1 MRSAS
6 TENITKWWKMYILP
20 LYSPRHEGYNLR
32 ASQKDVEVP
41 EGLKYG
47 GCMSNRRLCFY
58 ISLVVVMLCMAGTAH
73 AGTILSFDGSGTLG
87 PIIGGTNCPTPTS
100 PGCDPLGIN
109 GQTVTFDGTISSS
122 LTPNPIASCPAGVS
136 VCYTIP
142 AGDLGGQIGTAKPFT
157 TTTPSTL
164 SLTIP
169 GGSAN
174 DIMTVNFEA
183 QFDSPVTAI
192 LELAPNS
199 FNSGA
204 LINPEP
210 FTPSPQTLIAA
221 SVPPPTING
230 SSVSYCEINCT
241 LGSTILGFGGTASF
255 TAPTTVPEPATTV
268 LLGFGLAG
276 LAFYRRRK
284 RA

>member
-1 MRSAS
+1 MGRAS
-6 TENITKWWKMYILP
+6 TKALTKWWKMYILP
-20 LYSPRHEGYNLR
+20 LYSVFQEGYNLK
-32 ASQKDVEVP
+32 ASQKAVKVP
-41 EGLKYG
+41 EEFKNG
-47 GCMSNRRLCFY
+47 GRMSNRRLGFY
-58 ISLVVVMLCMAGTAH
+58 ISLVVVMLCVAGTAQ

-87 PIIGGTNCPTPTS
+87 PIIGGTNCTTPTS

-109 GQTVTFDGTISSS
+109 GQSVTFNGTISSS
-122 LTPNPIASCPAGVS
+122 LTPNPIADCPTGVS

-142 AGDLGGQIGTAKPFT
+142 AGDLGGQIGDAKPFT
-157 TTTPSTL
+157 TSTPSTL

-174 DIMTVNFEA
+174 DIMEVDFEA

-210 FTPSPQTLIAA
+210 FTPSPQTLTAA
-221 SVPPPTING
+221 SLPPPTIDG
-230 SSVSYCEINCT
+230 SSVSYCEISCT
-241 LGSTILGFGGTASF
+241 LGSTILGLGGTASF
-255 TAPTTVPEPATTV
+255 TAPSGVPEPATMV

-276 LAFYRRRK
+276 LALYRRRK

>member
-1 MRSAS
+1 
-6 TENITKWWKMYILP
+6 MYILP
-20 LYSPRHEGYNLR
+20 LYSVYQEGYNLE
-32 ASQKDVEVP
+32 ASQRAVKVP
-41 EGLKYG
+41 EELKNG
-47 GCMSNRRLCFY
+47 GRMSNRILGFL
-58 ISLVVVMLCMAGTAH
+58 ISLVIVMFCVAGTAQ

-87 PIIGGTNCPTPTS
+87 PIIGGTNCTTPTS

-109 GQTVTFDGTISSS
+109 GQPVTFNGTISTS
-122 LTPNPIASCPAGVS
+122 LTPTPCPSGVTAS

-164 SLTIP
+164 ALTIP

-174 DIMTVNFEA
+174 DIMEVDFEA

-204 LINPEP
+204 LTNPEP

-221 SVPPPTING
+221 SIPPPTIDG
-230 SSVSYCEINCT
+230 SSVTYCEINCT

-255 TAPTTVPEPATTV
+255 TAPSGVPEPATMV

-276 LAFYRRRK
+276 LAFYGRRK